1 MNTIKEILKK
11 KNINTFEIYSKVI
24 CQECNNKNNDEDLCK
39 ITRRIDNTVK
49 CYNYERC
56 MQNKCNTCKENKK
69 CWTGITAKRH
79 KPIMRGIANK

>member
-24 CQECNNKNNDEDLCK
+24 CQECNNKNNNEDLCK

-56 MQNKCNTCKENKK
+56 MQNKCNTCKEN
-69 CWTGITAKRH
+69 TAKRH
-79 KPIMRGIANK
+79 KPIMRGLSKRNELE

>member
-1 MNTIKEILKK
+1 MNTIEQILKK
-11 KNINTFEIYSKVI
+11 KNINIFEIYTKAI
-24 CQECNNKNNDEDLCK
+24 CIDCDNKNNDRDLCK

-56 MQNKCNTCKENKK
+56 MQNKCKTCKESKK

-79 KPIMRGIANK
+79 KPIMRGIASK

>member
-1 MNTIKEILKK
+1 MNTIKEILEK
-11 KNINTFEIYSKVI
+11 KNINTFEIYSKII

-56 MQNKCNTCKENKK
+56 M
-69 CWTGITAKRH
+69 
-79 KPIMRGIANK
+79 